1 MSSYLDINY
10 TGVNINGF
18 LQGQGITS
26 TAGYEDVFQASA
38 NLAEVNKTICNFDPE
53 KAKDDL
59 LDIFDKYGF
68 EIVLNNTKDNILKK
82 KGEEFIGWIY
92 GGDLD
97 ISQRKISWLLN
108 TVFKEI
114 TYVEYRLE
122 IIAKSD
128 VYFEDIPF
136 AVSFG
141 ESFNNSQV
149 LLSPLNSNY
158 ILHLCPDQFFNSLRD
173 AFREAIEFFDTF
185 SIWTR
190 FSPAFIAPLGETN
203 GVYYYSDPIASGS
216 LASSTISTDAPLIAT
231 QDSGLDNLTVIN
243 YGINNGK

>member
-1 MSSYLDINY
+1 MSSYLDNNN
-10 TGVNINGF
+10 GVNINGF
-18 LQGQGITS
+18 LQGQGTTS
-26 TAGYEDVFQASA
+26 TAGYGYVSQTSA
-38 NLAEVNKTICNFDPE
+38 NLVDVNKTICNFDPE

-68 EIVLNNTKDNILKK
+68 EIVLNNTKDNILEK

-173 AFREAIEFFDTF
+173 AFREAIGFFDIF
-185 SIWTR
+185 SIWTK
-190 FSPAFIAPLGETN
+190 FSPAFIATLGDAN
-203 GVYYYSDPIASGS
+203 GVYYYSDPLIASGS
-216 LASSTISTDAPLIAT
+216 SAISTISTDAPLVAT
-231 QDSGLDNLTVIN
+231 QDSGLDNLTMIKLW
-243 YGINNGK
+243 GK

>member
-1 MSSYLDINY
+1 MSSYLDIDNN
-10 TGVNINGF
+10 GVNINGF
-18 LQGQGITS
+18 LQGQGTTS
-26 TAGYEDVFQASA
+26 VAGYVSQIST
-38 NLAEVNKTICNFDPE
+38 NLADVNKTTSKLDPE
-53 KAKDDL
+53 TAKETL

-97 ISQRKISWLLN
+97 ISQKKISWLLN
-108 TVFKEI
+108 TVFKET
-114 TYVEYRLE
+114 TYVEYRFE

-141 ESFNNSQV
+141 ESINYSQV
-149 LLSPLNSNY
+149 LLSPLNSDY

-173 AFREAIEFFDTF
+173 AFTEAIEYFDTYGIWNKF
-185 SIWTR
+185 SA
-190 FSPAFIAPLGETN
+190 AFITPIGESAN
-203 GVYYYSDPIASGS
+203 GVYYYSDPLISSGS
-216 LASSTISTDAPLIAT
+216 TAISTISTDAPLIARI
-231 QDSGLDNLTVIN
+231 DAGWDAG
-243 YGINNGK
+243 GIN

>member
-1 MSSYLDINY
+1 MSSYLDINNN
-10 TGVNINGF
+10 GVNINGF
-18 LQGQGITS
+18 LQGQGTTS
-26 TAGYEDVFQASA
+26 MAEYVSQASA
-38 NLAEVNKTICNFDPE
+38 NLADVNKTIGNLDPE

-82 KGEEFIGWIY
+82 KEEEFIGWIY
-92 GGDLD
+92 GGELD
-97 ISQRKISWLLN
+97 ISRRKISWLLN
-108 TVFKEI
+108 TVFIKEI

-173 AFREAIEFFDTF
+173 AFMEAIEFFDTY
-185 SIWTR
+185 SLWNK
-190 FSPAFIAPLGETN
+190 FSPAFIAPLGENAN
-203 GVYYYSDPIASGS
+203 GVYYYSDPLIASGS
-216 LASSTISTDAPLIAT
+216 SAISTISTDAPLVAT
-231 QDSGLDNLTVIN
+231 QDSGLDNLTVIR
-243 YGINNGK
+243 INNGK

>member
-1 MSSYLDINY
+1 MSSYLDFSGINIDNN
-10 TGVNINGF
+10 GVNINGF
-18 LQGQGITS
+18 LQGQGTTS
-26 TAGYEDVFQASA
+26 VAGYVSQVSA
-38 NLAEVNKTICNFDPE
+38 NLSDVNKTTSKLDPE
-53 KAKDDL
+53 KAKETL

-97 ISQRKISWLLN
+97 ISQKKISWLLN
-108 TVFKEI
+108 TVFKET
-114 TYVEYRLE
+114 TYVEYRFE

-141 ESFNNSQV
+141 ESINYSQV
-149 LLSPLNSNY
+149 LLSPLNSDY

-173 AFREAIEFFDTF
+173 AFTEAIEFFDTY
-185 SIWTR
+185 SIWNK
-190 FSPAFIAPLGETN
+190 FSPGFIVPAGEYAN
-203 GVYYYSDPIASGS
+203 GVYYYSDPL
-216 LASSTISTDAPLIAT
+216 LAPSSSSTAISTISTDAPLIARI
-231 QDSGLDNLTVIN
+231 DAGWDAG
-243 YGINNGK
+243 GIN